1 MVASVGG
8 EGENG
13 LKIGMGKKP
22 EGEEY
27 ERFGL
32 GGFCESEP

>member
-1 MVASVGG
+1 MAASIGG
-8 EGENG
+8 EGGNG
-13 LKIGMGKKP
+13 LRIGMGKKP

-32 GGFCESEP
+32 GRFCKSEP

>member
-1 MVASVGG
+1 MAASVGG
-8 EGENG
+8 EGGNDFR
-13 LKIGMGKKP
+13 IGMGKKP